1 MRELRR
7 PSVVLLLAVALGTVL
22 ITSCGSTSSPSDS
35 PTAATTG
42 PAAADLKPPTTEQMT
57 KAWSVFALPAKPGAS
72 EQKVTFTASQVSTSD
87 GCNTIM
93 GPYTLGSDGAF
104 KVGDLAGTQKAC
116 QNPAD
121 TRHIDALKAATKVG
135 LDDRSGYDQLVFT
148 DANGALVLV
157 LQDAAGG

>member
-1 MRELRR
+1 MSRLR
-7 PSVVLLLAVALGTVL
+7 VALAQL
-22 ITSCGSTSSPSDS
+22 NP
-35 PTAATTG
+35 
-42 PAAADLKPPTTEQMT
+42 
-57 KAWSVFALPAKPGAS
+57 
-72 EQKVTFTASQVSTSD
+72 
-87 GCNTIM
+87 
-93 GPYTLGSDGAF
+93 

-135 LDDRSGYDQLVFT
+135 LDDRSGYEQLVFT